1 MPSIQSGEA
10 QILTYTDGEM
20 LSFRFENCI
29 TLILQSLVYDTWVSY
44 SEGGLQSASQRF
56 KVAVQSDGS
65 TKLSRKKAN
74 LANLKR
80 AVNYQEKPILLIE
93 NLFKNTILN
102 ICLGKFRLIM
112 IFIEN
117 HQTLKCG
124 TSETLQIGIGQLKF

>member
-65 TKLSRKKAN
+65 TKHTPLTLNFSQPRSGTLFFASAN
-74 LANLKR
+74 AG
-80 AVNYQEKPILLIE
+80 A
-93 NLFKNTILN
+93 TS
-102 ICLGKFRLIM
+102 
-112 IFIEN
+112 
-117 HQTLKCG
+117 TLCMW
-124 TSETLQIGIGQLKF
+124 QI